1 LLKLPLE
8 PSIDRRLARLVE
20 GELLL
25 RQNKGGLAAPG
36 TLGHVSSET
45 ADATRDTDDAPS
57 RRARPGVLIV
67 FSGAAPT
74 FLALPMTAK
83 GVAIGRDP
91 SDGALLPDERL
102 SRRHATVEYSPAQ
115 GWTVRDLGSRN
126 GTFVDGQRLHGSATF
141 PTAPKVIR
149 AADTLLVACPD
160 LTALPTALRDGDIV
174 VGTRLAAALA
184 TVARAA
190 QSSPTLLL
198 RGESGTGKENASR
211 HFHALGPNRS
221 GPFVAVNC
229 AAIPEGLAERLLF
242 GARRGAYSGAAADS
256 EGHVQAAHGGV
267 LLLDEGGELGLDV
280 QSKLLRVL
288 ETREVVP
295 LGASH
300 GQRVD
305 FRICVATHRDLR
317 EAVSEGR
324 FRADLYHRIAPPEVV
339 LPPLR
344 ERLDEIA
351 EHVAAE
357 VADVGPSLRPHS
369 KLVEACMLRAWPGNV
384 RELRKEV
391 RYAAVQAQSESADRV
406 RVEHLSPT
414 AGRPFEASAGAG
426 AGEVPPKRKGRAY
439 VRWSEAIGRERIEQ
453 ALKEHGGNV
462 ALAARALG
470 MQRTQMY
477 REMERW
483 SIPRPKR
490 G

>member
-1 LLKLPLE
+1 
-8 PSIDRRLARLVE
+8 
-20 GELLL
+20 
-25 RQNKGGLAAPG
+25 
-36 TLGHVSSET
+36 VSSET

-67 FSGAAPT
+67 FSGVAPA
-74 FLALPMTAK
+74 FLALPMTPK
-83 GVAIGRDP
+83 GVTIGRGP
-91 SDGALLPDERL
+91 TDGAVLPDERL
-102 SRRHATVEYSPAQ
+102 SRHHATIEYSHAQ

-126 GTFVDGQRLHGSATF
+126 GTFVDGQRLHGSAAF
-141 PTAPKVIR
+141 HAPKVIR
-149 AADTLLVACPD
+149 AADTLLVPCVD
-160 LTALPTALRDGDIV
+160 LTALPTSLRDGNIV
-174 VGTRLAAALA
+174 MGARLAAALA

-267 LLLDEGGELGLDV
+267 LLLDEGGELDLDV

-357 VADVGPSLRPHS
+357 VADVSPSLRAHS
-369 KLVEACMLRAWPGNV
+369 KLVETCMLRAWPGNV

-391 RYAAVQAQSESADRV
+391 RYAAVQAQAEGADRV

-414 AGRPFEASAGAG
+414 AGRPFDASAEEAP
-426 AGEVPPKRKGRAY
+426 AQKRKGRAY
-439 VRWSEAIGRERIEQ
+439 VRWSEAVDRERIEQ
-453 ALKEHGGNV
+453 ALKDHGGNV

-477 REMERW
+477 REMQRW
-483 SIPRPKR
+483 AIPRPKR
-490 G
+490 D

>member
-1 LLKLPLE
+1 M
-8 PSIDRRLARLVE
+8 
-20 GELLL
+20 
-25 RQNKGGLAAPG
+25 
-36 TLGHVSSET
+36 SSET

-57 RRARPGVLIV
+57 RRVRPGVLIV
-67 FSGAAPT
+67 FSGT
-74 FLALPMTAK
+74 QSMFLAIPMTAK
-83 GVAIGRDP
+83 GVAIGRGT
-91 SDGALLPDERL
+91 SDGGLLPDERL
-102 SRRHATVEYSPAQ
+102 SRHHATIEHVPGQ

-126 GTFVDGQRLHGSATF
+126 GTFVDGQRLRGTATF
-141 PTAPKVIR
+141 AAPKVIR
-149 AADTLLVACPD
+149 AADTLLVTCED
-160 LTALPTALRDGDIV
+160 LAALPASLRDGDVV
-174 VGTRLAAALA
+174 VGARLAGALA
-184 TVARAA
+184 KVARAA

-300 GQRVD
+300 GQQVD

-317 EAVSEGR
+317 EAVSQGR
-324 FRADLYHRIAPPEVV
+324 FRADLYHRIAPPEIV

-351 EHVAAE
+351 EHVASE
-357 VADVGPSLRPHS
+357 VVDVAPSLRAHS

-384 RELRKEV
+384 RELRKEI
-391 RYAAVQAQSESADRV
+391 RYAAVQARAEGTDRV
-406 RVEHLSPT
+406 RVEHLSAN
-414 AGRPFEASAGAG
+414 AGRPFEAATGAAQGEGAAGAAKQR
-426 AGEVPPKRKGRAY
+426 AGRGY
-439 VRWSEAIGRERIEQ
+439 VRWSEAIDRERIEQ
-453 ALKEHGGNV
+453 ALKEHDDNV

-477 REMERW
+477 REMARW

-490 G
+490 R

>member
-1 LLKLPLE
+1 M
-8 PSIDRRLARLVE
+8 S
-20 GELLL
+20 
-25 RQNKGGLAAPG
+25 N
-36 TLGHVSSET
+36 ET
-45 ADATRDTDDAPS
+45 VDATRDTDDDAPS

-67 FSGAAPT
+67 FSGAEPM
-74 FLALPMTAK
+74 FLAIPMTAK
-83 GVAIGRDP
+83 GIAVGRGTG
-91 SDGALLPDERL
+91 DGGLLPDDRL
-102 SRRHATVEYSPAQ
+102 SRRHATIDFAPGG

-126 GTFVDGQRLHGSATF
+126 GTFVDGQRLQGSATF
-141 PTAPKVIR
+141 ASPKAIR
-149 AADTLLVACPD
+149 AADTLLVTCDD
-160 LTALPTALRDGDIV
+160 LAALPPSLRDGQVV
-174 VGTRLAAALA
+174 VGARLSAALA
-184 TVARAA
+184 KVARAA
-190 QSSPTLLL
+190 QASPTLLL

-242 GARRGAYSGAAADS
+242 GAKRGAYSGAAVDS

-300 GQRVD
+300 GQHVD

-317 EAVSEGR
+317 EAVSQGR

-351 EHVAAE
+351 EHVVAE
-357 VADVGPSLRPHS
+357 VADVAPSLRPHS

-391 RYAAVQAQSESADRV
+391 RHAAVQAQAEGADRV
-406 RVEHLSPT
+406 RVDHLSAN
-414 AGRPFEASAGAG
+414 AGRPFEAPASA
-426 AGEVPPKRKGRAY
+426 EEPRSKRGGQARGY
-439 VRWSEAIGRERIEQ
+439 VRWSEAIDRERIER

-477 REMERW
+477 REMARW

>member
-1 LLKLPLE
+1 
-8 PSIDRRLARLVE
+8 
-20 GELLL
+20 
-25 RQNKGGLAAPG
+25 
-36 TLGHVSSET
+36 VSSET
-45 ADATRDTDDAPS
+45 LDSTQDTDDAPE
-57 RRARPGVLIV
+57 RRAPRPGVLIV
-67 FSGAAPT
+67 FSGAASM
-74 FLALPMTAK
+74 FLALPVTAK
-83 GVAIGRDP
+83 GVAIGRVM
-91 SDGALLPDERL
+91 SDGKLLPDERL
-102 SRRHATVEYSPAQ
+102 SRRHVTVEYLPVR
-115 GWTVRDLGSRN
+115 GWTLRDLGSRN
-126 GTFVDGQRLHGSATF
+126 GTFVDGQRLQGEATF
-141 PTAPKVIR
+141 AEPKVIR
-149 AADTLLVACPD
+149 AANTLLVPCSD
-160 LTALPTALRDGDIV
+160 LAALPASLRSGDV
-174 VGTRLAAALA
+174 VAGARLTEALA
-184 TVARAA
+184 TVGRAA

-242 GARRGAYSGAAADS
+242 GARRGAYSGAATDS

-305 FRICVATHRDLR
+305 FCLCVATHRDLR

-324 FRADLYHRIAPPEVV
+324 FRADLYHRIAPPEIV

-344 ERLDEIA
+344 ERLDEVA
-351 EHVAAE
+351 EHVAVE
-357 VADVGPSLRPHS
+357 VASVAPSLRPHS

-384 RELRKEV
+384 RELRKEL
-391 RYAAVQAQSESADRV
+391 RFAAVQAHAEGADRV
-406 RVEHLSPT
+406 RVEHLSAN
-414 AGRPFEASAGAG
+414 AGRGFDAP
-426 AGEVPPKRKGRAY
+426 AGEEHPRAAGRGY
-439 VRWSEAIGRERIEQ
+439 VRWSEAIDRERIEQ
-453 ALKEHGGNV
+453 ALNEHGGSV

-477 REMERW
+477 REMARW
-483 SIPRPKR
+483 SIRRPKR
-490 G
+490 A

>member
-1 LLKLPLE
+1 
-8 PSIDRRLARLVE
+8 
-20 GELLL
+20 
-25 RQNKGGLAAPG
+25 
-36 TLGHVSSET
+36 VSNET
-45 ADATRDTDDAPS
+45 VDATRDTDDSPG

-67 FSGAAPT
+67 FSSTTPM
-74 FLALPMTAK
+74 FLALPMTAE
-83 GVAIGRDP
+83 GVTIGRAMN
-91 SDGALLPDERL
+91 DGVLLPDERL
-102 SRRHATVEYSPAQ
+102 SRSHATIEHSPGQ

-126 GTFVDGQRLHGSATF
+126 GTFVDGQRLQGAATF
-141 PTAPKVIR
+141 AAPKVIR
-149 AADTLLVACPD
+149 AADTLLVPCAD
-160 LTALPTALRDGDIV
+160 LAALPASLRQGKVV
-174 VGTRLAAALA
+174 VGARLAAALA

-211 HFHALGPNRS
+211 HFHALGPNRT

-288 ETREVVP
+288 ETHEVVP

-344 ERLDEIA
+344 ERLDEVA
-351 EHVAAE
+351 EHVVAE
-357 VADVGPSLRPHS
+357 VADVAPSLRPHS
-369 KLVEACMLRAWPGNV
+369 RLVEACMMRAWPGNV

-391 RYAAVQAQSESADRV
+391 RYAAVQAQAEGADRV
-406 RVEHLSPT
+406 RVEHLSAT
-414 AGRPFEASAGAG
+414 AGRPFEA
-426 AGEVPPKRKGRAY
+426 AGEGEAAPKKRTSRGY
-439 VRWSEAIGRERIEQ
+439 VRWSEAVDRERIEQ
-453 ALKEHGGNV
+453 ALKDHGGNV